1 MKKKKAKATFM
12 QFAKKAKSKD
22 YMATAFWYYMFF
34 VPSNLSLNEFF
45 GDVRFK

>member
-12 QFAKKAKSKD
+12 QFAKKAKTKD
-22 YMATAFWYYMFF
+22 YMATAFWYHLFF

-45 GDVRFK
+45 ENKI